1 VILQIWI
8 SSRFGVLSKRLLAA
22 DESFGF
28 IEAIFTLARLSVK
41 TDLGWDGLR
50 AFEGPRAAPS

>member
-28 IEAIFTLARLSVK
+28 IKAIFAAGGLAVK
-41 TDLGWDGLR
+41 PDPGCGGGG
-50 AFEGPRAAPS
+50 AFEGSALSP